1 MLQSSQHGRNRRGGR
16 VSSISFA
23 AIVAALLICIPV
35 ALGYAR
41 AGAALRRVTLDDLR
55 LTNGAV
61 VVMPDGELA
70 IDTPSSRGV
79 VRNVPT
85 SSVDQAA
92 EIRFRYLGPSKAD
105 KPLAS
110 GELRRQIG
118 LKLRAADSCNV
129 IYVMWHIA
137 PDARIAV
144 SVKRNATHSHA
155 QCGVHGYETIAPDKQ
170 STPGPIREG
179 EVRTLRA
186 ELRGRTLTV
195 RVDGKRVWQGVLAS
209 EPPAGPPGF
218 RTDNARFV
226 LEYFAGKR

>member
-16 VSSISFA
+16 ISSISFA

-55 LTNGAV
+55 VTNGAV
-61 VVMPDGELA
+61 VVTPDGDLA

-144 SVKRNATHSHA
+144 SVKRNAAHRHA
-155 QCGVHGYETIAPDKQ
+155 QCGVHGYVSIAPDKQ
-170 STPGPIREG
+170 STPRPISGRRGAHAARGIARPNTYGEGGRQACVARRARE
-179 EVRTLRA
+179 RA
-186 ELRGRTLTV
+186 AGRPTGISH
-195 RVDGKRVWQGVLAS
+195 R
-209 EPPAGPPGF
+209 
-218 RTDNARFV
+218 
-226 LEYFAGKR
+226 

>member
-61 VVMPDGELA
+61 VVTPDGELA

-118 LKLRAADSCNV
+118 LKLRAAELLQCDLCHV
-129 IYVMWHIA
+129 AHRARRQDRGVGQA
-137 PDARIAV
+137 QRDAQPRAV
-144 SVKRNATHSHA
+144 WR
-155 QCGVHGYETIAPDKQ
+155 P
-170 STPGPIREG
+170 R
-179 EVRTLRA
+179 L
-186 ELRGRTLTV
+186 
-195 RVDGKRVWQGVLAS
+195 
-209 EPPAGPPGF
+209 
-218 RTDNARFV
+218 
-226 LEYFAGKR
+226 